1 MNRKI
6 QYDLLRV
13 IACFMV
19 VMLHVSAFYWTKLS
33 PSSKEWQ
40 ILNIYDSF
48 VRSSVALFFMI
59 SGTFLLTKE
68 VTLKKLYQKN
78 ILHLFVV
85 LIVWSVLYAIDTL
98 GFPAFFKKDLG
109 SIFTAVVNGKY
120 HLWFL
125 WSIIGIYIFV
135 PVLYAITHY
144 QEGKYMKYFLLLF
157 LIFGVL
163 RSTLIIYPYPNR
175 AVFDLIKK
183 LPNMST
189 YAGYFVLGYYLDQKV
204 KKKLNGALLLG
215 IYIFIVGCSAVIG
228 RWDAMNKMKPAGLLY
243 GYFCLPVF
251 IEAILLFLLLKGME
265 GYWENKEKV
274 SKVIYFF
281 SQNTM
286 GIYLL
291 HPFVLERLDRYEINS
306 LTWNTWISVP
316 LVTVLTF
323 GCCLIIS
330 VVLSKI
336 PLVRKLI

>member
-1 MNRKI
+1 
-6 QYDLLRV
+6 
-13 IACFMV
+13 
-19 VMLHVSAFYWTKLS
+19 
-33 PSSKEWQ
+33 
-40 ILNIYDSF
+40 
-48 VRSSVALFFMI
+48 
-59 SGTFLLTKE
+59 
-68 VTLKKLYQKN
+68 
-78 ILHLFVV
+78 
-85 LIVWSVLYAIDTL
+85 
-98 GFPAFFKKDLG
+98 
-109 SIFTAVVNGKY
+109 
-120 HLWFL
+120 
-125 WSIIGIYIFV
+125 
-135 PVLYAITHY
+135 
-144 QEGKYMKYFLLLF
+144 
-157 LIFGVL
+157 
-163 RSTLIIYPYPNR
+163 
-175 AVFDLIKK
+175 
-183 LPNMST
+183 MST

-281 SQNTM
+281 SRNTM

-291 HPFVLERLDRYEINS
+291 HPFVLERLDRYQINS

-316 LVTVLTF
+316 LVTILTF

-336 PLVRKLI
+336 PFVRKLI

>member
-125 WSIIGIYIFV
+125 WSIIGIYI
-135 PVLYAITHY
+135 
-144 QEGKYMKYFLLLF
+144 
-157 LIFGVL
+157 
-163 RSTLIIYPYPNR
+163 
-175 AVFDLIKK
+175 
-183 LPNMST
+183 
-189 YAGYFVLGYYLDQKV
+189 AGYFVLGYYLDQKV
-204 KKKLNGALLLG
+204 KKKLNGTLLLG

-265 GYWENKEKV
+265 GYWENREKV

-291 HPFVLERLDRYEINS
+291 HPFVLERLDRHQINS

-316 LVTVLTF
+316 LVTILTF

-330 VVLSKI
+330 VILSKI
-336 PLVRKLI
+336 PFVRKLI